1 MRPNPR
7 FGGAEHVC
15 WAHRHGARVVVP
27 ASAAAFSPAGQAA
40 LSAMLLNVS
49 ARAAWIESVVSNIAS
64 SGADGCTIDIEGN
77 NEHADKLTLLIG
89 ELRSALLAQNP
100 HSQLSFDTQAMPAIA
115 NLTCRDT
122 LRRCLARSHGP
133 SLGFDYA
140 ALMQHLD
147 FLVPMNYEHNFWS
160 TVAGPNCDMRVMM
173 DGVEQYAK
181 LGVPASKLVSAMP
194 IYGYDYTCTNQS
206 WGAPCALIPAQASSQ
221 GC

>member
-64 SGADGCTIDIEGN
+64 SGADG
-77 NEHADKLTLLIG
+77 
-89 ELRSALLAQNP
+89 
-100 HSQLSFDTQAMPAIA
+100 
-115 NLTCRDT
+115 CRDT

-206 WGAPCALIPAQASSQ
+206 WGAPCALIQAQASSQ